1 MRLAELRNW
10 LGRARGGEDGAVAA
24 ATDWPDPGSTPTARA
39 PQPERPAP
47 AWTQIRLNLV
57 ETLWGEGFLIPGGG
71 QEILR
76 LALPLGLSAASS
88 LLLLGAA
95 SGGPA
100 LRLAGDLGAWVC
112 ACEADPWL
120 LRVATRRVQRA
131 GAVLAK
137 RASLQPW
144 DPAGPAFPRRAFHHA
159 LAIEA
164 LGGARPEDTIAAM
177 TLAVRPGGQIALLQ
191 TVAPAPL
198 DPAEATVAAW
208 RRLDPT
214 APPPPSPALI
224 GRALARLGFEVR
236 VAEDLTARHMRLAL
250 AGWRAALHEYD
261 RDRPDPPRAAA
272 LVAEAERWLRRI
284 QLLRA
289 GRLRQMRWFAMDRRD
304 PATARGASAAEA

>member
-10 LGRARGGEDGAVAA
+10 LGRARGGVADAA
-24 ATDWPDPGSTPTARA
+24 AEAIGSLDPAPAHAADVSSPDH
-39 PQPERPAP
+39 PAP

-57 ETLWGEGFLIPGGG
+57 ETLWGEGFLTPGGG

-88 LLLLGAA
+88 LLLLGGA

-137 RASLQPW
+137 RASMQPW
-144 DPAGPAFPRRAFHHA
+144 DPAAPTFRRHAFHHA
-159 LAIEA
+159 LAIDA
-164 LGGARPEDTIAAM
+164 LGVARPEDTIAAM
-177 TLAVRPGGQIALLQ
+177 TLALRPGGQIALLQ

-198 DPAEATVAAW
+198 DPAEAAVAAW
-208 RRLDPT
+208 RRLDP
-214 APPPPSPALI
+214 AAALPPSPALI

-236 VAEDLTARHMRLAL
+236 VAEDLTTHHMHLAL
-250 AGWRAALHEYD
+250 AGWRLALHQFD
-261 RDRPDPPRAAA
+261 RDRPDPPHAAA

-284 QLLRA
+284 HLLRE
-289 GRLRQMRWFAMDRRD
+289 GRLRLMRWFAIDRRD
-304 PATARGASAAEA
+304 PAASRGISTAEA